1 MNKKIDGNNR
11 SFVRALMMVFSDAMK
26 LKVFSDAMK
35 LKVFS
40 DAMKLKYIAIKTNKV
55 TRVCFLSFQ
64 SNVSATAN

>member
-1 MNKKIDGNNR
+1 
-11 SFVRALMMVFSDAMK
+11 MMVFSDAMK